1 MSTRS
6 VSPGKLIAGSILG
19 LALLAACSGG
29 ASPGDDTATPV
40 PPAVTTTASTAPV
53 TPTTPIGTPT
63 STTAPPAD
71 ASPLTLTI
79 SDTDLGP
86 ILVDGAGMTL
96 YVFTND
102 SPNMSACEGQCL
114 VNWPPL
120 LGEPVAGVGVDES
133 LLGSFERGDGEV
145 QASYNEWPLYY
156 WAADNAPGDITGQ
169 GVGGVW
175 FVLDADGNPVEG

>member
-29 ASPGDDTATPV
+29 ASPGDYTATSV

-96 YVFTND
+96 YMFTND

-114 VNWPPL
+114 
-120 LGEPVAGVGVDES
+120 
-133 LLGSFERGDGEV
+133 
-145 QASYNEWPLYY
+145 
-156 WAADNAPGDITGQ
+156 
-169 GVGGVW
+169 
-175 FVLDADGNPVEG
+175 

>member
-29 ASPGDDTATPV
+29 ASSGDDTATAV

-63 STTAPPAD
+63 N
-71 ASPLTLTI
+71 
-79 SDTDLGP
+79 TDLGP

-96 YVFTND
+96 YMFTND

-145 QASYNEWPLYY
+145 QASYNEWPVYY
-156 WAADNAPGDITGQ
+156 WAADNAPGDINGQ

-175 FVLDADGNPVEG
+175 FVLDAEGNPIEG